1 MMIIFL
7 VGVMASVEIIV
18 GWALIAY
25 LYIDAKRSHY
35 ESSL

>member
-7 VGVMASVEIIV
+7 VGVIASVEIIV

-25 LYIDAKRSHY
+25 LYIDAKRSHH